1 MYNENFQVGFARV
14 DVTPS
19 IDTPIIGYYI
29 ERRSEGV
36 LDNLEAN
43 AVAFKAA
50 DKTAVIISVDNC
62 GLSSMVLDKVREKI
76 NAMTGVDK
84 DAVFIHSTHTHTGP
98 GPSLTFGGNDPKLI
112 EYMAELERKIADAAY
127 LAVSDLKP
135 ARLGY
140 GIGKAERVAF
150 VRRFRMKD
158 GSVMT
163 NPGVNNPDILEPIGE
178 VDERVNV
185 IRIDRENAETVVIA
199 NFGNHPDTVGGSKIS
214 ADWPGFVRKFVEKAI
229 DNTKCVFFNGA
240 QGDVNHVNVH
250 PNGGDFNDMFN
261 DFDGCSRGYGH
272 ARHIGRVVA
281 GAVMQVY
288 DKVCYTDI
296 KDIDYAYELID
307 IPANVPTK
315 EQLPLARKYLEL
327 HRAGKDDQIP
337 YKGMMLTT
345 VVSEAKR
352 MLNLEHGP
360 EFFTIPQTALRIGD
374 IAFMGFSGEPFT
386 GIGRATKQTEGYDLI
401 LPCCCTNGSTGYF
414 PMKDA
419 YDEGGYEAR
428 ASRYKA
434 GVAELVTEKAVNLLK
449 KIR

>member
-214 ADWPGFVRKFVEKAI
+214 AARNTAFCPAPSASNARIKFRE
-229 DNTKCVFFNGA
+229 
-240 QGDVNHVNVH
+240 
-250 PNGGDFNDMFN
+250 
-261 DFDGCSRGYGH
+261 
-272 ARHIGRVVA
+272 
-281 GAVMQVY
+281 
-288 DKVCYTDI
+288 
-296 KDIDYAYELID
+296 
-307 IPANVPTK
+307 
-315 EQLPLARKYLEL
+315 
-327 HRAGKDDQIP
+327 
-337 YKGMMLTT
+337 
-345 VVSEAKR
+345 
-352 MLNLEHGP
+352 
-360 EFFTIPQTALRIGD
+360 
-374 IAFMGFSGEPFT
+374 
-386 GIGRATKQTEGYDLI
+386 
-401 LPCCCTNGSTGYF
+401 
-414 PMKDA
+414 
-419 YDEGGYEAR
+419 
-428 ASRYKA
+428 
-434 GVAELVTEKAVNLLK
+434 
-449 KIR
+449 